1 MINETLEAERAY
13 HKSLSEEYY
22 RGYRAAKNEII
33 HCEDCKH
40 WNEDDCRCERPALVG
55 DKWHDPKYFDTYP
68 DDFCSYGEKR
78 ED

>member
-1 MINETLEAERAY
+1 MTNETLEAERAY

-22 RGYRAAKNEII
+22 RGYRAAKDEII

-40 WNEDDCRCERPALVG
+40 WNEDDCRCERPALAG